1 MDRELS
7 CCACACACGVMK
19 ATTADDC
26 SIVATRA
33 ATMGREEEAIISLW
47 LELEVGCYLW

>member
-1 MDRELS
+1 
-7 CCACACACGVMK
+7 MK

-33 ATMGREEEAIISLW
+33 ATTMGREEEAIISLW
-47 LELEVGCYLW
+47 LELEVGSYLW

>member
-7 CCACACACGVMK
+7 FCACACGVVK

-47 LELEVGCYLW
+47 LELK